1 MKPEQLREMT
11 KDELLLKRTEMK
23 EELFNLKLR
32 RKIKQLDNPLRLRNL
47 RRDLARITTILKED
61 ELKIRSLAQ
70 VKEIKN
76 SKDKEKDRDAKE

>member
-11 KDELLLKRTEMK
+11 KDELSLKRTEME

-32 RKIKQLDNPLRLRNL
+32 RKTKQLDNPLRLRNL
-47 RRDLARITTILKED
+47 RRDLARITTILRED

-70 VKEIKN
+70 AKEIKN
-76 SKDKEKDRDAKE
+76 SKDKERDKDAKE

>member
-47 RRDLARITTILKED
+47 RRDLARITTILRED

-70 VKEIKN
+70 AKEIKN
-76 SKDKEKDRDAKE
+76 SKNKERDKDAKE